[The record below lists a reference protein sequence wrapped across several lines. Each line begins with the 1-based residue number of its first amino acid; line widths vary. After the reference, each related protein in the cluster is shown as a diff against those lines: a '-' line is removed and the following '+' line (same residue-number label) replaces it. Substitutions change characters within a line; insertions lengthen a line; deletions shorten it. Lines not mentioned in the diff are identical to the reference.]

1 MRPRSSSLALA
12 GLLAAALVAPLAAPT
27 VAVAETRDGP
37 GYVLE
42 VSTPPSCRPG
52 AASTATLTLRPRGAW
67 HLNTDYPFKVELAPG
82 AGVRVA
88 KPVLRKD
95 DARRFGESGAD
106 VDVVFTADKA
116 GRGDITATV
125 KFATCDDASCAVH
138 KETVTI
144 SAPMP

>member
-1 MRPRSSSLALA
+1 MRARPSSLALA
-12 GLLAAALVAPLAAPT
+12 CLLGAVAVAPLAAPT
-27 VAVAETRDGP
+27 VAAAETRDGP

-42 VSTPPSCRPG
+42 VSTPTRKPG

-95 DARRFGESGAD
+95 DARRFAASGAD

-116 GRGDITATV
+116 GQGDVTATV

-144 SAPMP
+144 SAAMK